1 MPPYAN
7 ENYFRCGSK
16 FTDYTTYGYE
26 INQDGEIAFEKWQE
40 DVQNFIKF
48 FNNGFAPSNDSIPKE
63 ITIIKESPTRTK
75 LTRHIL
81 RRTPSTISGI
91 SMSGLDLDEESAVI
105 IKGLSQSHLS
115 RTYSSTLPGV
125 SSRSSSS
132 SSVSQLSRSSSMKL
146 KMTKGLKRQKIK
158 FLNFKKTRYIHNV
171 HSVRLQ

>member
-63 ITIIKESPTRTK
+63 ITLRKYKVMKK
-75 LTRHIL
+75 LIL
-81 RRTPSTISGI
+81 SVQT
-91 SMSGLDLDEESAVI
+91 MSLI
-105 IKGLSQSHLS
+105 
-115 RTYSSTLPGV
+115 RCW
-125 SSRSSSS
+125 
-132 SSVSQLSRSSSMKL
+132 
-146 KMTKGLKRQKIK
+146 
-158 FLNFKKTRYIHNV
+158 
-171 HSVRLQ
+171 

>member
-91 SMSGLDLDEESAVI
+91 SIFD
-105 IKGLSQSHLS
+105 
-115 RTYSSTLPGV
+115 T
-125 SSRSSSS
+125 
-132 SSVSQLSRSSSMKL
+132 
-146 KMTKGLKRQKIK
+146 
-158 FLNFKKTRYIHNV
+158 FL
-171 HSVRLQ
+171 